1 VRYQKGYDDACAGI
15 VVIDEHRRLFTG
27 ICNRSSSMPPAGR
40 SNNKRQQ
47 DQPDSIRTSAEKID
61 NMIKYIVG
69 AVFPPFL
76 IQTASA
82 ATTIDP
88 AYKRWPNE
96 VQNPKH
102 NTNIHQI

>member
-1 VRYQKGYDDACAGI
+1 
-15 VVIDEHRRLFTG
+15 
-27 ICNRSSSMPPAGR
+27 MPPTWQ

-47 DQPDSIRTSAEKID
+47 YQPDSIRTSAEKID

-88 AYKRWPNE
+88 AYKFGFNAGTHANMTQFTANMHRQKLWVHYWFFMLTLNFIP
-96 VQNPKH
+96 H
-102 NTNIHQI
+102 FLL